1 MYAAVR
7 SAQGTPVYPPTA
19 MRQVR
24 KPASLHKHL
33 RDNNYYK
40 PVSNVA
46 CDYHSDRSSGV
57 WD

>member
-57 WD
+57 